1 MAILFVDGGFR
12 PLWRK
17 QEMVDEIRAAAPV
30 VDSVCAHPLDAEA
43 ILKLRY
49 AARNSTLERAAL
61 ANWASDLEHSAISK
75 EEKVLRHAAFNWI
88 LGSHDKTDSAK
99 ALTGQPSHIVRGG
112 TAFDKG
118 RFDEAISEYK
128 IAQAASPKS
137 AKIAIELAGS
147 LRAAGKIDDAL
158 NTLQRSD
165 AFANGESDWWVQK
178 GWCAEAQGNQ
188 EAACTAYE
196 KALSIDSHNALASF
210 RLAYY
215 LDLRGDDNRAI
226 EMYKRVTGPGSAFV
240 NAMINLGLLYED
252 KEDVESAIACFKEA
266 IKAEPGNR
274 RAALYLR
281 DAVES
286 LDMYYDETLRK
297 ESDRLEAVLRIPV
310 NDFELSVRSRNC
322 LAKMNVKTLGDM
334 VRKTEPE
341 LLAYKN
347 FGETS
352 LREIKQLLESKGL
365 RLGMH
370 KEEEQKRARAQR
382 LRMGAAENTALSKPI
397 TDLELSVR
405 SRKCMQRLNIETI
418 GDLCEKTEADL
429 LATKNFGQT
438 SLTEV
443 KLKRGEINLGLK
455 QSD

>member
-1 MAILFVDGGFR
+1 
-12 PLWRK
+12 
-17 QEMVDEIRAAAPV
+17 MVDEIRNAAPI
-30 VDSVCAHPLDAEA
+30 VDTLCAQPLDAEA

-49 AARNSTLERAAL
+49 AARNNTVERGAL
-61 ANWASDLEHSAISK
+61 ANWASDLDHSALSK
-75 EEKVLRHAAFNWI
+75 DEKVLRHAAFSWI
-88 LGSHDKTDSAK
+88 LGVHDKSDSVK
-99 ALTGQPSHIVRGG
+99 SLHGQTAHLIKGG
-112 TAFDKG
+112 LAFDKG
-118 RFDEAISEYK
+118 KYEEAITELK
-128 IAQAASPKS
+128 AAQSAAPKS
-137 AKIAIELAGS
+137 AKIAIELAS
-147 LRAAGKIDDAL
+147 VLRAAGKIDEA
-158 NTLQRSD
+158 QKVIQHAE
-165 AFANGESDWWVQK
+165 AFASGDSDWWVQK
-178 GWCAEAQGNQ
+178 GWCAEIRGNQ

-196 KALSIDSHNALASF
+196 KALSIDGHNALGTF

-226 EMYKRVTGPGSAFV
+226 ELYKKVTGPGSAFV

-252 KEDVESAIACFKEA
+252 KEDVEASIACFKEA
-266 IKAEPGNR
+266 IKAEPMNR

-382 LRMGAAENTALSKPI
+382 LRMGATENTALAKPI

-405 SRKCMQRLNIETI
+405 ARKCMQRLNIETI

-429 LATKNFGQT
+429 LSTKNFGQT

-443 KLKRGEINLGLK
+443 KLKLGEINLGLK